1 MEPDDLSGD
10 ISQALRIVWLVLGA
24 ACGIVIIAP
33 LILPGEML
41 YGWFP
46 VCAAKKSGGRC
57 VLCGMTTAF
66 VRIGSGDW
74 SGALSAN
81 SGSIALYAG
90 LAVNFTIAVTYAMF
104 RVIRHA
110 NS

>member
-1 MEPDDLSGD
+1 MAPDQLSRD
-10 ISQALRIVWLVLGA
+10 ISKALQIVWLIVGA

-33 LILPGEML
+33 LILPADLL

-46 VCAAKKSGGRC
+46 VCATKRSGGRC
-57 VLCGMTTAF
+57 ILCGMTTAF
-66 VRIGSGDW
+66 VRIGAGNW

-90 LAVNFTIAVTYAMF
+90 MALNFVAVAAYTMF